1 MINQNTNRI
10 IKLGNCSTGTSEGGM
25 CYSIDGVSQT
35 ITAGTH
41 GWGCGNL
48 VEYDWE
54 NYEDRYIYKIIDYNA

>member
-1 MINQNTNRI
+1 MINQSTNRI

-25 CYSIDGVSQT
+25 CYSIDGISQT

-48 VEYDWE
+48 VEYD
-54 NYEDRYIYKIIDYNA
+54 YEIYVDRNFSNNS